1 MNRRMFLA
9 AAALG
14 TAACSHR
21 PQSPW
26 RALTPEEAATLEAWC
41 ECLIPEDADAG
52 AGRAGVVRFIDTQLC
67 GKYKRHRKTYAS
79 VLAAMD
85 TASRGAYRTPFA
97 SLPLARRT
105 VLLDQ
110 FEKGEHR
117 KAFDLVLD
125 HSLQGYYGNPRHGGN
140 AGFVS
145 WRMLGVPP
153 APVRGRS

>member
-1 MNRRMFLA
+1 
-9 AAALG
+9 
-14 TAACSHR
+14 
-21 PQSPW
+21 
-26 RALTPEEAATLEAWC
+26 
-41 ECLIPEDADAG
+41 
-52 AGRAGVVRFIDTQLC
+52 
-67 GKYKRHRKTYAS
+67 
-79 VLAAMD
+79 MD